1 MYILKWP
8 KSMSV
13 IFVIWVVA
21 NTMGSTVA
29 APALN
34 ITAKGIS
41 NPSASQEVKKVYHY
55 MTNLKGKGVL
65 YTYYKIV
72 NRKSGKLL
80 DVKGG
85 SGSNGANIIQW
96 TDKNSYNQQWRFEKT
111 RDGYY
116 ELVNRKSGL
125 ILEVSG
131 KSGSNGASIIQWKD
145 INSHNQQ
152 WEYINVEGEYFKLV
166 NRNSGKYLEVSGGSK
181 ANGGKVI
188 QWDDN
193 EGMHQQWKLVRIQQV
208 GKE

>member
-1 MYILKWP
+1 MIILKGF
-8 KSMSV
+8 KSIFV
-13 IFVIWVVA
+13 ILVIWVV
-21 NTMGSTVA
+21 TSTIGSTVA

-34 ITAKGIS
+34 VAAKGLS
-41 NPSASQEVKKVYHY
+41 NPNTSQEVKKVYHY
-55 MTNLKGKGVL
+55 
-65 YTYYKIV
+65 TYYKII

-96 TDKNSYNQQWRFEKT
+96 ADKNSYNQQWRFEKT
-111 RDGYY
+111 KDGYY

-152 WEYINVEGEYFKLV
+152 WKYVNVEGDYFKLV
-166 NRNSGKYLEVSGGSK
+166 NRNSEKCLEVSGGSK

-188 QWDDN
+188 QWN
-193 EGMHQQWKLVRIQQV
+193 ETGGMHQQWKLVRIQQV
-208 GKE
+208 EKE